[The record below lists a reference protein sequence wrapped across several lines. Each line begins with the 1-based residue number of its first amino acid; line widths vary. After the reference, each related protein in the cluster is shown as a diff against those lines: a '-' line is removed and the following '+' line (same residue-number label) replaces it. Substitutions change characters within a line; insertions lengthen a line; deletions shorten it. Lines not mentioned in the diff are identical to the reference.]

1 VTKATVTVVIP
12 PDLEP
17 GFRLAGVTV
26 RVAADATEAATAVAE
41 LIADGER
48 GVIAVYE
55 PYLHDF
61 DPGRREQWEASVSP
75 VIVGLPSGL
84 GVERIAGRR
93 TRIAGLLQRAVGY
106 HITFGD
112 EE

>member
-1 VTKATVTVVIP
+1 MTVVTP

-26 RVAADATEAATAVAE
+26 RVAADAAEAAAAVAD

-61 DPGRREQWEASVSP
+61 DPGRRDQLEASLSP
-75 VIVGLPSGL
+75 VVVGLPSGL
-84 GVERIAGRR
+84 GVQRVAGRR
-93 TRIAGLLQRAVGY
+93 ARLAGLLQRAVGY